1 MAANTIAGT
10 VDKKPLS
17 PASQTKVQDA
27 LKSALHDE
35 LTVVG
40 FRPPHHIEITHI
52 DITFDKV

>member
-1 MAANTIAGT
+1 MADNTVAGT

-17 PASQTKVQDA
+17 PASQAKVQDA

-40 FRPPHHIEITHI
+40 VRPPHHIDFTHI
-52 DITFDKV
+52 DIVFDQV